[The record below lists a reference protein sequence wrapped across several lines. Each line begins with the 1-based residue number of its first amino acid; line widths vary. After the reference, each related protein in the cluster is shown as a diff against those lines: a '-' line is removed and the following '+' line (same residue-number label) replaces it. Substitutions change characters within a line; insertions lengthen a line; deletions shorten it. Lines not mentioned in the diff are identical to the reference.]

1 MEDVVQKITSVKK
14 LPDTV
19 ELLRH
24 RSYIQRGSQMRNVL
38 INIYAP
44 GYQDFQTFMVTC
56 QHKVQTPEKQVFA
69 PSAETRQRAYRP
81 LPTRAHPAVPLLSA
95 PRQWPALGGRGCNC
109 VKKLSSKS

>member
-14 LPDTV
+14 LPDAV

-44 GYQDFQTFMVTC
+44 GYEDFQTFVVTC
-56 QHKVQTPEKQVFA
+56 QHKVQTPEKQFLHHQQ
-69 PSAETRQRAYRP
+69 ERQRAHRP
-81 LPTRAHPAVPLLSA
+81 LPTPAHPAVPLLSA
-95 PRQWPALGGRGCNC
+95 PRRWPALGVRGCKC
-109 VKKLSSKS
+109 LKELSSKS